1 MIIISYEDT
10 IIFTLNRDYPQFPQ
24 HVENFY
30 SLVEK
35 KIVETVDNS
44 FSSTNFDILFVEK
57 LVEKLVE
64 NFFLLFSISFF
75 HNLEY
80 HNDDLYE
87 QGSDKV
93 ECGHHLEQRLKGH

>member
-1 MIIISYEDT
+1 MIFHSFHRLWKTFLSTCGKEDCGTVENIISFN
-10 IIFTLNRDYPQFPQ
+10 IFRHFTCGKVCGKF
-24 HVENFY
+24 
-30 SLVEK
+30 
-35 KIVETVDNS
+35 
-44 FSSTNFDILFVEK
+44 
-57 LVEKLVE
+57 VE

-93 ECGHHLEQRLKGH
+93 EC

>member
-10 IIFTLNRDYPQFPQ
+10 IIFTLNKDYPQFPQ

-57 LVEKLVE
+57 LVE

-93 ECGHHLEQRLKGH
+93 ECGHHLEQCLKGH

>member
-1 MIIISYEDT
+1 MLIYMIIISYEDT

-64 NFFLLFSISFF
+64 NFFCFFLFLFSTI
-75 HNLEY
+75 
-80 HNDDLYE
+80 
-87 QGSDKV
+87 
-93 ECGHHLEQRLKGH
+93 

>member
-1 MIIISYEDT
+1 MINSVDIYSYEDT
-10 IIFTLNRDYPQFPQ
+10 INFSLNKDYPQFPQ

-44 FSSTNFDILFVEK
+44 FHSTNFDILFVEK
-57 LVEKLVE
+57 SVEKLWKT
-64 NFFLLFSISFF
+64 FFLLFSISFF

-93 ECGHHLEQRLKGH
+93 EC